1 MKIRHKKVLLSSIAV
16 VVAGILGIGALL
28 ESSISVQ
35 ASSAMMPGIEEIL
48 NEASQDAPFRIL
60 EIVDSEGEAE
70 LGYYIS
76 GQEPYIKLYKYA
88 DKNGNVMKFSSLKD
102 GLSKLPE
109 KERRE
114 FATNEITDENGNI
127 SYTGRN
133 IRDLCGDSVEE
144 YPLAYSDYEEQY
156 FVSSE
161 DGWEKVDFVDADGN
175 SRTDTVKI
183 KGHYQENTAGNGN
196 YTKQEQTYYP
206 IRKEV
211 DEDNAKPDKYREN
224 IENFYYSDG
233 DEAQAPYALEFKEV
247 DNEDVNNALADENDK
262 GQVTILPEY
271 DYTNGKY
278 GYYENVYA
286 DLTEE
291 IALDIEKNIYKFPG
305 ENPTV
310 SEDAVLIQDNTP
322 QGAVAFTA
330 GTEEDF
336 TAVNDGSEVSDST
349 TESDFGSGESE
360 SFSEDAFS
368 SGEISDGVSS
378 GETQAESGQNPDS
391 EGSQTEDGTNP
402 DSDNTQS
409 ENGTQNDANKS
420 TDRTILIG
428 FADEETKGSTENP
441 YIYLGENIE
450 AYPYY
455 KYTLVGDLKKVKE
468 LALENQKKDAES
480 VANNTEIVR
489 KERDITLGDGQYWYW
504 QTDKGSGQLSKYPLS
519 IVSGRQSVPYSDIK
533 KIDSSLDYNYYYTV
547 EKAYFC
553 CKASITAP
561 QLPTDYQYYGW
572 YYASYPQN
580 DENVYIKVSDGDGKA
595 PTHYISDAEYKLT
608 PGTGDY
614 DFVPN
619 EEEEEQ
625 NVEVNH
631 MYYKGGYVNH
641 DWFKRYVFH
650 LSPKS
655 SDETATDQE
664 ETVKDPFK
672 AFNIEVVTMT
682 TEEFNRQ
689 YGNGVAATS
698 ADGTDISEA
707 VVSAGE
713 NAEAENGDEPESDH
727 TDGNGEEQESNSA
740 DINEDVQESNSA
752 DINEDAQENSST
764 DINNDTQEDNDIEEN
779 NNNTQDTSDVANEE
793 NVQTEDNGETSE
805 VESMISEAGVE
816 LVSIEKEIS
825 DNSNNADD
833 FQDGT
838 ENGETEENTV
848 STDALSDGGEAVPEF
863 TDDSGDT
870 GNAFSAGET
879 SGESDTAS
887 QLSEYDLIYVNGTIS
902 ANAAQAIGKIPVM
915 INSVKAAASTEFLDA
930 FSSFANETDADGHY
944 VNTYVYFF
952 KNTFSQDDPSGLINI
967 NFDTNFNSEAGG
979 SAFTD
984 ANATEGFEEI
994 LEYIESENQY
1004 RKLGTAEKS
1013 DGNDS
1018 NISDGKI
1025 ELLSS
1030 KISQARAIEYII
1042 NYQYKRNLL
1051 TKDEINVLEIE
1062 PAKSSGYLSEES
1074 VNSWLGNAERDTDFI
1089 KSYSVCCAYDQV
1101 AATNGDYAPASNMF
1115 DGKSSTIWHSDW
1127 KNYLQG
1133 HPNNESHYI
1142 NVKFKKKMTI
1152 TGFDYLPREGNSNG
1166 AQNGK
1171 VKDFILHVYSD
1182 EDCKTE
1188 LYSESYFFDYTDLK
1202 SDHQLKKFRFANG
1215 KSVSD
1220 VRSAK
1225 IEILSAG
1232 DDKAAST
1239 QYLSKR
1245 YASCAELSFSTKSE
1259 TWTPDINI
1267 DVMTASEYVGHI
1279 DDINSKYDMIY
1290 IGNDDSARNDLINGV
1305 SPMLYTHVGAAV
1317 NVNSIHDL
1325 SQDIKKLSLMGML
1338 NIDYVVN
1345 SEGKKMMQDT
1355 RLYNIGE
1362 NGETTYPGL
1371 GSFRGSGNDI
1381 TNQQYEELMDFVKS
1395 GYPVIL
1401 ADSLVD
1407 NGLPSTKTVDN
1418 SSYYYRFIKDA
1429 LSYSNVST
1437 TSNLKN
1443 MDLSFFT
1450 KLSKPV
1456 IEFTDNGKPLEVPR
1470 VGEFESSSNGSGYLT
1485 GENLRYEFVVKNDSE
1500 AYPANTT
1507 YNCELFFDLN
1517 FDGNLSRLEE
1527 QDKYMEI
1534 QDEDGNVLTKTD
1546 GVYQLKINHR
1556 YIVTRKIPEDYFKV
1570 ITWKLQ
1576 LTSNVNS
1583 SVRTSVMGYAKRK
1596 KNSKQTINVLQ
1607 IIPTKPS
1614 GGADNLVTWN
1624 LYNAWDDKNST
1635 FYRLMNAVE
1644 DFTLDIKTVTVTEY
1658 EEDTSV
1664 LDDRQMLILGF
1675 GDIYENIKNDE
1686 GQVDKIVKFI
1696 QDGKSVIFTHDT
1708 TSNMNWNYK
1717 EFTSE
1722 SNPVTVDGKAI
1733 KDGYL
1738 WRGDVNRKDWGYS
1751 LNTLFRT
1758 ISGLDRYGITNTKE
1772 TSVKNGSTSISALLK
1787 QGNMLSASDTD
1798 VDFSYMEQM
1807 AGDVAYVTNSN
1818 CSQSYMQT
1826 QGYVNKE
1833 ISKIKSGQTVTQTTK
1848 VNDGVITEYPYK
1860 LPDDLT
1866 VAGTHGQYYQLA
1878 LEKDRDINGVSDG
1891 KNDIVVWYCLSGNYY
1906 QDSPNDVRNNY
1917 YFYSRGNVIYTG
1929 VGHSTVTGE
1938 AEIKLFI
1945 NAIVAAANV
1954 TAVKPEVNFITE
1966 LNPAAK
1972 IEKTRYYATDQTSWN
1987 QDEIN
1992 VLNNDQEFFIN
2003 VKDYNMV
2010 SSSLS
2015 LEDQSKEDMR
2025 VDFYI
2030 GGTEESNKINDK
2042 IREMI
2047 PYGNNVEPVRLSD
2060 GSFHI
2065 ENNAYRIT
2073 LSDIEQYLWDDD
2085 AGSYLPNCKLY
2096 VKVTS
2101 TVSLYGKNITSVS
2114 EASIDLKQR
2123 QLFDLD

>member
-1 MKIRHKKVLLSSIAV
+1 MVSVNHKVKIVNNDFAEEKRKYMKIRHKKIVASGIAV
-16 VVAGILGIGALL
+16 TLAGVLGVGALL
-28 ESSISVQ
+28 QSSVSVE
-35 ASSAMMPGIEEIL
+35 ASSAMMPGIEEIV
-48 NEASQDAPFRIL
+48 NETSKEKPFRIL
-60 EIVDSEGEAE
+60 EIVDSEDEAE

-76 GQEPYIKLYKYA
+76 GQEPYIKLYKYT
-88 DKNGNVMKFSSLKD
+88 DENGKVMTFSSLDD
-102 GLSKLPE
+102 GLSKLPAD
-109 KERRE
+109 KRRE
-114 FATNEITDENGNI
+114 FATNKKTDENGNVF
-127 SYTGRN
+127 STGRN
-133 IRDLCGDSVEE
+133 IEELCGDSVEE
-144 YPLAYSDYEEQY
+144 YPLAYSDYQEQY
-156 FVSSE
+156 FVSSV
-161 DGWEKVDFVDADGN
+161 DGWTKVDFVDIDGN
-175 SRTDTVKI
+175 SRTDTVKL
-183 KGHYQENTAGNGN
+183 KGHYQENTAGNGD
-196 YTKQEQTYYP
+196 YTKQKQTYYP
-206 IRKEV
+206 IRKDVE
-211 DEDNAKPDKYREN
+211 EDNAREDKYREN
-224 IENFYYSDG
+224 IEDFYYSDG

-247 DNEDVNNALADENDK
+247 DNETVNNALADENDK

-278 GYYENVYA
+278 GYYENVYT

-291 IALDIEKNIYKFPG
+291 IATNIENNVYNFPG

-310 SEDAVLIQDNTP
+310 SEDAILLQDNTP
-322 QGAVAFTA
+322 QGAAAFTA

-336 TAVNDGSEVSDST
+336 TAVNDGTEVSDPDVQ
-349 TESDFGSGESE
+349 SDFGSGAVEN
-360 SFSEDAFS
+360 FSEDVFS
-368 SGEISDGVSS
+368 SGEISDGNSFD
-378 GETQAESGQNPDS
+378 ETQIQSEQNTEQDAVQNPDADDAQ
-391 EGSQTEDGTNP
+391 SQD
-402 DSDNTQS
+402 DTQ
-409 ENGTQNDANKS
+409 TDADKS
-420 TDRTILIG
+420 KDRTILIG

-441 YIYLGENIE
+441 YIYLSENIE
-450 AYPYY
+450 VYPYY

-468 LALENQKKDAES
+468 LALENQQEDAQNT
-480 VANNTEIVR
+480 ANNITIVR
-489 KERDITLGDGQYWYW
+489 KEKDVTLEDGQYWYW
-504 QTDKGSGQLSKYPLS
+504 IDTGSGQLSKYPLS
-519 IVSGRQSVPYSDIK
+519 IVTGRQSVPYSDIK

-580 DENVYIKVSDGDGKA
+580 DENVYIKVSDGDEKV

-625 NVEVNH
+625 TVEVNH

-650 LSPKS
+650 LSPKDNDEIAS
-655 SDETATDQE
+655 DQDETDQ
-664 ETVKDPFK
+664 DPFRT
-672 AFNIEVVTMT
+672 FNIEVVTMT
-682 TEEFNRQ
+682 TEDFNQ
-689 YGNGVAATS
+689 TYGSNAAATS
-698 ADGTDISEA
+698 ASETEEAVFTSDSGENNTDIFGDSDIQENNEADTAEPENSENIQ
-707 VVSAGE
+707 E
-713 NAEAENGDEPESDH
+713 DEPTESD
-727 TDGNGEEQESNSA
+727 S
-740 DINEDVQESNSA
+740 
-752 DINEDAQENSST
+752 
-764 DINNDTQEDNDIEEN
+764 
-779 NNNTQDTSDVANEE
+779 
-793 NVQTEDNGETSE
+793 ETSE
-805 VESMISEAGVE
+805 VAAMVSEAGVE
-816 LVSIEKEIS
+816 LVSIEQEINDEAT
-825 DNSNNADD
+825 DNDN

-838 ENGETEENTV
+838 DTSGDADNVGTEQENVAVISETSDETFSDSESGTSSDVAFSDGVGDDV
-848 STDALSDGGEAVPEF
+848 ST
-863 TDDSGDT
+863 
-870 GNAFSAGET
+870 FSAGET
-879 SGESDTAS
+879 PAATSAD
-887 QLSEYDLIYVNGTIS
+887 SELLDYDLIYVNGIVTSEAVQAMGSIS
-902 ANAAQAIGKIPVM
+902 VM
-915 INSVKAAASTEFLDA
+915 VNSVKAAGSEELLDA
-930 FSSFANETDADGHY
+930 FSAYTKAADGDGHY
-944 VNTYVYFF
+944 VNKMVYFF
-952 KNTFSQDDPSGLINI
+952 KNTFSDDNPSGLINK
-967 NFDTNFNSEAGG
+967 NFDTNFNPEAEG
-979 SAFTD
+979 SVFTD
-984 ANATEGFEEI
+984 TNATEGFEEI

-1004 RKLGTAEKS
+1004 RTLGKAENS
-1013 DGNDS
+1013 EDENS
-1018 NISDGKI
+1018 NISDGTT
-1025 ELLSS
+1025 ELLSN

-1062 PAKSSGYLSEES
+1062 PAKSSGYLSESS
-1074 VNSWLGNAERDTDFI
+1074 VNSWLGNSEKDTDFI

-1142 NVKFKKKMTI
+1142 KVTFKKKMTI

-1317 NVNSIHDL
+1317 NVNRIHDT
-1325 SQDIKKLSLMGML
+1325 SNGNDIKKLSLMGML
-1338 NIDYVVN
+1338 DIDYVVN

-1355 RLYNIGE
+1355 SLYNTGE

-1418 SSYYYRFIKDA
+1418 SSCYYRFIKDA

-1517 FDGNLSRLEE
+1517 FDGNLSNLEE
-1527 QDKYMEI
+1527 QSEYIEI

-1576 LTSNVNS
+1576 LTSNANS

-1607 IIPTKPS
+1607 IIPTKPN

-1624 LYNAWDDKNST
+1624 LYNAWNDKNST

-1722 SNPVTVDGKAI
+1722 SNPVTVDGKEI

-1818 CSQSYMQT
+1818 RSQSYMQT

-1833 ISKIKSGQTVTQTTK
+1833 ISKIKSGQTVTRTTK

-2015 LEDQSKEDMR
+2015 LEDQSKEDMT

-2042 IREMI
+2042 IKEMI

-2065 ENNAYRIT
+2065 KNNAYCIA

>member
-1 MKIRHKKVLLSSIAV
+1 MSIKIKHKKLLASGIAV
-16 VVAGILGIGALL
+16 VMTGILGVGTLL
-28 ESSISVQ
+28 QSSISVQ
-35 ASSAMMPGIEEIL
+35 ASPAMMPGIEEIV
-48 NEASQDAPFRIL
+48 NNTSSSDKPFRIL
-60 EIVDSEGEAE
+60 EIVDEKSEAE
-70 LGYYIS
+70 IGYYIS
-76 GQEPYIKLYKYA
+76 GQEPYIKLYEYEYT
-88 DKNGNVMKFSSLKD
+88 DDCGEIQTITFSSLED

-109 KERRE
+109 NKRKE
-114 FATNEITDENGNI
+114 FASNVKIGEDGNI
-127 SYTGRN
+127 STDGTN
-133 IRDLCGDSVEE
+133 IKNIQNISYQNGISQGKEE
-144 YPLAYSDYEEQY
+144 DYPLSYIEYQEKYFLSDAEK
-156 FVSSE
+156 E
-161 DGWEKVDFVDADGN
+161 DDSWHKIDFVDVNGN
-175 SRTDTVKI
+175 PRTDTVKI
-183 KGHYQENTAGNGN
+183 NGEYRENTSGTGD
-196 YTKQEQTYYP
+196 YTKQEQMYYP
-206 IRKEV
+206 IRENV
-211 DEDNAKPDKYREN
+211 PEDSAKTDKYREN
-224 IENFYYSDG
+224 IENFYYSD
-233 DEAQAPYALEFKEV
+233 DETAQAPYFLEFEPVKNTTVNEALE
-247 DNEDVNNALADENDK
+247 ENDK
-262 GQVTILPEY
+262 SGTIRSEY
-271 DYTNGKY
+271 DYTNGRY
-278 GYYENVYA
+278 GYYENAYK
-286 DLTEE
+286 DLTSEMVQN
-291 IALDIEKNIYKFPG
+291 IESGIYRFPG
-305 ENPTV
+305 ENPKLPDNSVELQTNV
-310 SEDAVLIQDNTP
+310 SASVDA
-322 QGAVAFTA
+322 FSA
-330 GTEEDF
+330 GTEEEFSSVESNNNSMEENSTSDF
-336 TAVNDGSEVSDST
+336 TEGQNDNF
-349 TESDFGSGESE
+349 TEE
-360 SFSEDAFS
+360 AFS
-368 SGEISDGVSS
+368 SGTDGEISDSRVDPSTNNSDYVSDMTTTGSASETLDNNS
-378 GETQAESGQNPDS
+378 GEQSSADTETEDSVPREQEMLGKVSDADGQN
-391 EGSQTEDGTNP
+391 QNFQVNP
-402 DSDNTQS
+402 N
-409 ENGTQNDANKS
+409 
-420 TDRTILIG
+420 
-428 FADEETKGSTENP
+428 
-441 YIYLGENIE
+441 IYLGENIDS
-450 AYPYY
+450 YPYY
-455 KYTLVGDLKKVKE
+455 KYTLVGDLAYVKQTADTNANE
-468 LALENQKKDAES
+468 DAAAQKKGE
-480 VANNTEIVR
+480 EIVR
-489 KERDITLGDGQYWYW
+489 SPGDITLEDDQYWYW
-504 QTDKGSGQLSKYPLS
+504 QKDENGNFNKMPLS
-519 IVSGRQSVPYSDIK
+519 IVTGRQPVSYSDVK
-533 KIDSSLDYNYYYTV
+533 KIDSRIVDDYYYRVKTV
-547 EKAYFC
+547 YFC
-553 CKASITAP
+553 CISKEP
-561 QLPTDYQYYGW
+561 VEKPEDFQYFGW
-572 YYASYPQN
+572 YYSSYPQN
-580 DENVYIKVSDGDGKA
+580 QDIYIQVTDTTHKA
-595 PTHYISDAEYKLT
+595 THYISDAEYKLT
-608 PGTGDY
+608 PGTGNF
-614 DFVPN
+614 DFIDGGDSPQFV
-619 EEEEEQ
+619 Q
-625 NVEVNH
+625 VDH

-650 LSPKS
+650 LSPED
-655 SDETATDQE
+655 SDET
-664 ETVKDPFK
+664 VKEQFER
-672 AFNIEVVTMT
+672 FNIEVVTMT
-682 TEEFNRQ
+682 TEDFNKT
-689 YGNGVAATS
+689 YGSSVVAASTNE
-698 ADGTDISEA
+698 T
-707 VVSAGE
+707 
-713 NAEAENGDEPESDH
+713 
-727 TDGNGEEQESNSA
+727 
-740 DINEDVQESNSA
+740 EDVAFTS
-752 DINEDAQENSST
+752 DSS
-764 DINNDTQEDNDIEEN
+764 EDNTEIVSDSDIEEN
-779 NNNTQDTSDVANEE
+779 NEMDISESENSE
-793 NVQTEDNGETSE
+793 NVQEDEQAENDGETSE
-805 VESMISEAGVE
+805 VAAMVSEAGVE
-816 LVSIEKEIS
+816 LVSIEKEI
-825 DNSNNADD
+825 NNEAAGN

-838 ENGETEENTV
+838 DTSDDADNVETEQENVPVTSGISDENFSDGESSVASDAAFSDGASDDV
-848 STDALSDGGEAVPEF
+848 ST
-863 TDDSGDT
+863 
-870 GNAFSAGET
+870 FSAGET
-879 SGESDTAS
+879 PAITDVDNE
-887 QLSEYDLIYVNGTIS
+887 LSNYDLIYVNGIVTS
-902 ANAAQAIGKIPVM
+902 EAVQAMGSIPVM
-915 INSVKAAASTEFLDA
+915 VNSVKAASSEELLDA
-930 FSSFANETDADGHY
+930 FSAYIKAADEDGHY
-944 VNTYVYFF
+944 VNKMVYFF

-1018 NISDGKI
+1018 NISDGTI

-1133 HPNNESHYI
+1133 HPNNQNHYI
-1142 NVKFKKKMTI
+1142 NVTFKKKMTI

-1166 AQNGK
+1166 VQNGK

-1188 LYSESYFFDYTDLK
+1188 LYSESYFFEYTDLK

-1317 NVNSIHDL
+1317 NVNNIHDL

-1355 RLYNIGE
+1355 SLYNTGE

-1576 LTSNVNS
+1576 LTSNANS

-1787 QGNMLSASDTD
+1787 QGNMLSASGTD

-1818 CSQSYMQT
+1818 RSQSYMQT

-2042 IREMI
+2042 IKEMI
-2047 PYGNNVEPVRLSD
+2047 PYGNNVEPVKLSD

-2065 ENNAYRIT
+2065 ENNAYCIT

>member
-1 MKIRHKKVLLSSIAV
+1 MVSVNHKVKIVNNDFAEEKRKYMKIRHKKIVASGIAV
-16 VVAGILGIGALL
+16 TLAGVLGVGALL
-28 ESSISVQ
+28 QSSVSVE
-35 ASSAMMPGIEEIL
+35 ASSAMMPGIEEIV
-48 NEASQDAPFRIL
+48 NETSKEKPFRIL
-60 EIVDSEGEAE
+60 EIVDSEDEAE

-76 GQEPYIKLYKYA
+76 GQEPYIKLYKYT

-175 SRTDTVKI
+175 SRADTVKI
-183 KGHYQENTAGNGN
+183 NGHYQENTAGNGN

-224 IENFYYSDG
+224 IEDFYYSDG

-247 DNEDVNNALADENDK
+247 DNETVNNALADENDK

-278 GYYENVYA
+278 GYYENVYT

-291 IALDIEKNIYKFPG
+291 IATNIENNVYNFPG

-310 SEDAVLIQDNTP
+310 SEDAILIQDNAP
-322 QGAVAFTA
+322 QGAAAFTA

-336 TAVNDGSEVSDST
+336 TAVNDGIEVSDSDVQ
-349 TESDFGSGESE
+349 SDFGSGAVEN
-360 SFSEDAFS
+360 FSEDVFS
-368 SGEISDGVSS
+368 SGEISDGNSFD
-378 GETQAESGQNPDS
+378 ETQIQSEQNTEQDAVQNPDS
-391 EGSQTEDGTNP
+391 DDAQSQD
-402 DSDNTQS
+402 DTQ
-409 ENGTQNDANKS
+409 TDADKS
-420 TDRTILIG
+420 KDRTILIG

-450 AYPYY
+450 VYPYY
-455 KYTLVGDLKKVKE
+455 KYTLVGDLKKIKE
-468 LALENQKKDAES
+468 LALENQQEDAQNT
-480 VANNTEIVR
+480 ANNITIVR
-489 KERDITLGDGQYWYW
+489 KEKDITLEDGQYWYW
-504 QTDKGSGQLSKYPLS
+504 IDTGSGQLSKYPLS
-519 IVSGRQSVPYSDIK
+519 IVTGRQSVPYSDIK
-533 KIDSSLDYNYYYTV
+533 KIDSSLDYNYYYIV
-547 EKAYFC
+547 EKVYFC
-553 CKASITAP
+553 CKASVTDP
-561 QLPTDYQYYGW
+561 KLPTDYQYYGW

-580 DENVYIKVSDGDGKA
+580 DENIYIKVGEGDKKV

-608 PGTGDY
+608 LGTGDY

-619 EEEEEQ
+619 EDEEEQ
-625 NVEVNH
+625 TVEVNH

-641 DWFKRYVFH
+641 DWLKRYVFH
-650 LSPKS
+650 LSPKDNDEIAS
-655 SDETATDQE
+655 DQDETDQ
-664 ETVKDPFK
+664 DPFK
-672 AFNIEVVTMT
+672 TFNIEVVTMT
-682 TEEFNRQ
+682 TEEFNQ
-689 YGNGVAATS
+689 TYGSKTAATS
-698 ADGTDISEA
+698 ASEA
-707 VVSAGE
+707 EEAVFTSDSGE
-713 NAEAENGDEPESDH
+713 NNTNIFGDSDIQENNEVDTVEPE
-727 TDGNGEEQESNSA
+727 NS
-740 DINEDVQESNSA
+740 
-752 DINEDAQENSST
+752 EN
-764 DINNDTQEDNDIEEN
+764 IQEDELTE
-779 NNNTQDTSDVANEE
+779 SD
-793 NVQTEDNGETSE
+793 GETSE
-805 VESMISEAGVE
+805 VASMVSEAGVE
-816 LVSIEKEIS
+816 LVSIEKEINNEAAGNFQGGTDTS
-825 DNSNNADD
+825 DDAD
-833 FQDGT
+833 
-838 ENGETEENTV
+838 NVETEQENVPVTSGISDENFSDGESSVASDVAFSDGASDDV
-848 STDALSDGGEAVPEF
+848 ST
-863 TDDSGDT
+863 
-870 GNAFSAGET
+870 FSAGET
-879 SGESDTAS
+879 PAITDVDNE
-887 QLSEYDLIYVNGTIS
+887 LSNYDLIYVNGIVTS
-902 ANAAQAIGKIPVM
+902 EAVQAMGSIPVM
-915 INSVKAAASTEFLDA
+915 VNSVKAASSEELLDA
-930 FSSFANETDADGHY
+930 FSAYIKAADEDGHY
-944 VNTYVYFF
+944 VNKMVYFF

-1133 HPNNESHYI
+1133 HPNNQNHYI
-1142 NVKFKKKMTI
+1142 NVTFKKKMTI

-1166 AQNGK
+1166 VQNGK

-1188 LYSESYFFDYTDLK
+1188 LYSESYFFEYTDLK

-1317 NVNSIHDL
+1317 NVNNIHDL

-1355 RLYNIGE
+1355 SLYNTGE

-1576 LTSNVNS
+1576 LTSNANS

-1818 CSQSYMQT
+1818 RSQSYMQT

-2042 IREMI
+2042 IKEMI
-2047 PYGNNVEPVRLSD
+2047 PYGNNVEPVKLSD

-2065 ENNAYRIT
+2065 ENNAYCIT